1 MKIHHKKKKQKKAE
15 QVTVGRKE
23 RITVNDEKQEI
34 NTAEQDAA
42 KNGGDAA
49 EKATPDAAGE
59 TGKKP
64 EESGSAGE
72 KQTGGNEK
80 ESRTERALKSENEKL
95 KRELEESDDKYRR
108 MIAEYDNYRKRTAKE
123 RDGIYADAYA
133 DALKELLS
141 VKDALELAVRYSES
155 DKVVEGVRMT
165 LAKFTDTFQKLG
177 VEEFG
182 KENEP
187 FDPNIHNAVM
197 HVEDEALGENVIA
210 EVLMKGYRKGDRI
223 LRHAMVKVAN

>member
-15 QVTVGRKE
+15 LFEIRRKE
-23 RITVNDEKQEI
+23 RTTVNDEKQKIDTE
-34 NTAEQDAA
+34 EQDPV
-42 KNGGDAA
+42 KNGSDAA
-49 EKATPDAAGE
+49 EKTSADAAGE
-59 TGKKP
+59 PEKKP
-64 EESGSAGE
+64 EASGTDAE
-72 KQTGGNEK
+72 KQTGDAGTTD
-80 ESRTERALKSENEKL
+80 RGERILKSENEKL
-95 KRELEESDDKYRR
+95 KRELAESDDKYRR

-123 RDGIYADAYA
+123 REGIYADAYA

-141 VKDALELAVRYSES
+141 VKDALEMAVRYSES
-155 DKVVEGVRMT
+155 DKVVEGVQMT
-165 LAKFTDTFQKLG
+165 LAKFTDTFHKLG

-182 KENEP
+182 KVNEP

-197 HVEDEALGENVIA
+197 HVEDEAFGENVIA